1 MPRLLT
7 GPLGG
12 GCVITAVAAEV
23 AVAEPALFEAVTVTR
38 MVEPA
43 SVEAGEYVAAVA
55 LEIGVQ
61 LPPELVQR
69 AQPYE

>member
-1 MPRLLT
+1 VT

-43 SVEAGEYVAAVA
+43 SAVAAVYVAAVA

-61 LPPELVQR
+61 LPPELAHL